1 MKRNLLS
8 IGSLT
13 LLLFLLD
20 RLFRIL
26 HPEVNLVRASLVG
39 LTGFVFL
46 APLWLLRR
54 RPFEP
59 LTGALSI
66 FASAFLSVL
75 LIQSGLLISRSN
87 ISGLIHILILAGVFV
102 VLDRISRR
110 LKIIHRGDEVT

>member
-39 LTGFVFL
+39 LTGFAFL

-54 RPFEP
+54 PFDP
-59 LTGALSI
+59 FVGALSI
-66 FASAFLSVL
+66 FASTFLSVL

-87 ISGLIHILILAGVFV
+87 ISGFIHVLILAGAFLI
-102 VLDRISRR
+102 LDRISRR
-110 LKIIHRGDEVT
+110 LRVIHRDDQVT